1 MREMETAHGSGWP
14 KVSAIGMGAYS
25 LFDAAYLLHIPY
37 RKLRRWAAGYWYS
50 AADEE
55 RFSQPV
61 VPGESD
67 DLADRVLSFPELMEL
82 FVIGFFRGQ
91 GVSMAV
97 VRAARASAQR
107 LFQTEYPFAVES
119 LETDGRGIFATI
131 GPELSDELP
140 SRTLTVELARG
151 QIAFDEL
158 VRPFFRDLL
167 AFERGLAYQYWPLG
181 KSRPVLLDAHRSFG
195 RPILDSS
202 GVPTFAIYQMQ
213 NAGEERARIAAWYD
227 ISGED
232 VDAAVEYERGLGT
245 AA

>member
-1 MREMETAHGSGWP
+1 MEIVHGGDRP
-14 KVSAIGMGAYS
+14 KISAIGTGAYS
-25 LFDAAYLLHIPY
+25 LLDAAYLLHIPY
-37 RKLRRWAAGYWYS
+37 RKLRRWAAGYWYT

-67 DLADRVLSFPELMEL
+67 ELADRVLSFPELMEL

-97 VRAARASAQR
+97 VRAARAAAQQ
-107 LFQTEYPFAVES
+107 LFQTEYPFAAES

-131 GPELSDELP
+131 GRELADEMP

-151 QIAFDEL
+151 QVAFDEL

-167 AFERGLAYQYWPLG
+167 EFERGLAYRYWPLG
-181 KSRPVLLDAHRSFG
+181 RNRPVLLDAHRSFG

-213 NAGEERARIAAWYD
+213 NAGEERARIAAWYE
-227 ISGED
+227 ISGD
-232 VDAAVEYERGLGT
+232 DLDAAVEYERGLRT